1 MASWFDTLFAPFDP
15 SIGTNAA
22 QQAAAAQ
29 QAGIGQGYNQLSDL
43 YSQGRGALTTNYMA
57 GLSPY
62 LQSIYGPGGS
72 QAGTYTLG
80 NALGLNGPQGTNQ
93 AFQDYSKV
101 IAPTIQ
107 MGSRNVQ
114 RQAAATGGG
123 PNSGAT
129 QAALQDLAQK
139 TAMGGWQSYVQGLT
153 PYLNYNLGMTTG
165 QGGMYG
171 ALGTGL
177 NQSFQGQGGAAA
189 SAAAAEAAA
198 QANADLAAAQA
209 QYGAGANMWG
219 GIFGALNAGS
229 KVAGA
234 FPSPSDIR
242 LKDDVERVGT
252 LNDGIPVYR
261 YRFKGSPRTEIGV
274 MAQDVEQVNPEA
286 VVEHPSGFKMVDYR
300 KATSFSAGLEP
311 FLRAA

>member
-1 MASWFDTLFAPFDP
+1 
-15 SIGTNAA
+15 
-22 QQAAAAQ
+22 
-29 QAGIGQGYNQLSDL
+29 
-43 YSQGRGALTTNYMA
+43 MA

-72 QAGTYTLG
+72 AAGTYTLG
-80 NALGLNGPQGTNQ
+80 NALGLNGPAGTNAAYQSYANVVNPAIQ
-93 AFQDYSKV
+93 A
-101 IAPTIQ
+101 
-107 MGSRNVQ
+107 GSENVQ
-114 RQAAATGGG
+114 RRAAATGGG

-129 QAALQDLAQK
+129 QAALQNLAYN
-139 TAMGGWQSYVQGLT
+139 TSMGGYGNYVQSLT
-153 PYLNYNLGMTTG
+153 PYLNYNLGLTTG

-177 NQSFQGQGGAAA
+177 NQSFTGQGGAAA
-189 SAAAAEAAA
+189 SASAAEAAA
-198 QANADLAAAQA
+198 RANADLAAAQA

-234 FPSPSDIR
+234 FSDIR
-242 LKDDVERVGT
+242 LKDDVERIGT
-252 LNDGIPVYR
+252 LNDGVPIYR

-311 FLRAA
+311 FMRAA